1 MQNKKPTLGPATLV
15 TAAFI
20 GPGTVTLCTLA
31 GVNHGTDLLWAL
43 LLSIIA
49 TIYIQNTAAR
59 MSFSSGMGLVSV
71 VRQGIPQKLLRIP
84 LLLLIVSA
92 IFVGNTAYEAGN
104 ISGAVLGLD
113 QFIENRSLNLGGLSL
128 STGPLL
134 IGLVVSLL
142 IIFGNIELLKKL
154 LIAIVIL
161 MSISFVMAAV
171 LSAPSFSA
179 ILSGIFK
186 PSLNAEN
193 TLTVVGLVG
202 TTVVPYNL
210 FLHAALVKD
219 AADQG
224 YNQKD
229 LQKDTFIAV
238 ALGGLISMAIIIAS
252 SAVQGADI
260 QNAADLGLALK
271 PLLGDSAVYLISAGL
286 FAAGLSSAMTAPLA
300 AAYVIG
306 ESMDLNKGEKSPLF
320 KGIALFVLLIGILFA
335 SASYK
340 PIEIIRFAQI
350 ANGLLLP
357 IVGIFIFWMVNRSK
371 LMHAQRPSL
380 LQNICNLII
389 ILFFIFLGVKSL
401 GLIY

>member
-49 TIYIQNTAAR
+49 TIYIQNTAAH

-142 IIFGNIELLKKL
+142 ILFGNIELLKKL

-306 ESMDLNKGEKSPLF
+306 ESMDLDKGEKSPLF